1 MKRTVAVLALLFA
14 FESSYA
20 IQELT
25 LTDLPPL
32 QPPHNCK
39 HSDGHFAMQK
49 DPCGSDSTEF
59 SSIMQRNPDG
69 TGTYLPLGATM
80 NDTPNTAN
88 LPNTAN
94 TPNPV
99 AKSEVSDKDVMETGQ
114 KSWLKLLG
122 FAFIFG
128 IVAKLIS
135 RSFWRWFFV
144 GIVLHI
150 ILVSLNILSF

>member
-1 MKRTVAVLALLFA
+1 MKRTVAVLAVLFA
-14 FESSYA
+14 FESTYA
-20 IQELT
+20 VQELV
-25 LTDLPPL
+25 LKDVPPL
-32 QPPHNCK
+32 QPLHNCK
-39 HSDGHFAMQK
+39 HSDGHFAMQT

-88 LPNTAN
+88 
-94 TPNPV
+94 TPDQV
-99 AKSEVSDKDVMETGQ
+99 AKPEVSGKEVMEKGQ
-114 KSWLKLLG
+114 ESWLKLLG

-128 IVAKLIS
+128 IVAKLIG